1 MLQLRKCRRCY
12 RNKTLCEFAYGRYT
26 CMACEIGAYRVHE
39 LEICER
45 ERNDGYFHV
54 RRQLGKTLCGFKS
67 KNTPFVAQGPA
78 ALLTL
83 KNGNDCCPLCRGK
96 IRRMFLEEDAA

>member
-1 MLQLRKCRRCY
+1 VKCVAAEEAETY
-12 RNKTLCEFAYGRYT
+12 R
-26 CMACEIGAYRVHE
+26 IHE

-45 ERNDGYFHV
+45 ARSDGYFHV

-83 KNGNDCCPLCRGK
+83 KNGDDCCPACGER
-96 IRRMFLEEDAA
+96 IRRMFAEEDAA